1 MNKKRYTL
9 IILGILFIG
18 ITLFLVVDTPKESIN
33 EIAHNT
39 KQQKQ
44 AQDNNTGDTGNEK
57 GKTSPNDEQ
66 LSSETADEPVASL
79 QDIFSEAVKR
89 TINFFDNRETNIT
102 AIGDSLTQGVGD
114 DVVDG
119 GYVGIL
125 DNTINRNNQ
134 LVTFDNYGKR
144 GNRSDQLL
152 KRLEKPKVAQSVK
165 NADIVLITIGAN
177 DIMQVVKE
185 NFTDLKINDFSPAKE
200 TYKGTLQQIFDK
212 INALNDHA
220 EIYLIGIYNPFMH
233 YFPDIKELSMI
244 VEDWNK
250 TSRSLTEQYDNARFI
265 PIADI
270 FKSGDKKLFAEDNFH
285 PSHQGY
291 QLFARRVLKYLTDQ

>member
-1 MNKKRYTL
+1 MNKRLYTL
-9 IILGILFIG
+9 IILGILLIG
-18 ITLFLVVDTPKESIN
+18 ITLLLVVDPPENSKNVST
-33 EIAHNT
+33 
-39 KQQKQ
+39 
-44 AQDNNTGDTGNEK
+44 DNNEQQEQKEDTKDTADKEE
-57 GKTSPNDEQ
+57 KTSQDDNQ
-66 LSSETADEPVASL
+66 TSAETTGKPMTNL
-79 QDIFSEAVKR
+79 QDIFSEAVQR
-89 TINFFDNRETNIT
+89 TINFFSNREANVT
-102 AIGDSLTQGVGD
+102 ALGDSLTQGVGD
-114 DVVDG
+114 NVVDG

-152 KRLEKPKVAQSVK
+152 KRLEKPKVTQSVEE
-165 NADIVLITIGAN
+165 ADIVLITIGAN

-185 NFTDLKINDFSPAKE
+185 NFTDLKINDFTPAKE
-200 TYKGTLQQIFDK
+200 AYEDNLQEILDK
-212 INALNDHA
+212 INTLNDNA

-233 YFPDIKELSMI
+233 YFPNIKELSMI

-250 TSRSLTEQYDNARFI
+250 TSRRITEQYDHATFI
-265 PIADI
+265 PIADL

-291 QLFARRVLKYLTDQ
+291 QLFARRVLKYVTEQ